1 MPLSK
6 TRLLFVDDDD
16 SIRLT
21 LPLML
26 TEKGYEVSVAAT
38 VKEGLEKI
46 HSQTFEVLLADLN
59 IGQPG
64 DGFTLVS
71 AMRRVQPY
79 AVNIIITGY
88 PDFDSA
94 LNAIRRQVDGYIVKP
109 SDIDSLVQNIEER
122 LASRTPQT
130 PAPPAK
136 SVAQIIDERKLEITA
151 KWLRA
156 VRDSPEIAAIQL
168 SDDQRIDHL
177 PALLSDMV
185 EMLSSPGAGTSPTR
199 VDAARKH
206 GQIRRKQR
214 YSVPQ
219 VIEET
224 RLLERSIF
232 DVLHANLLSANFSNL
247 IPDII
252 RISDTLQ
259 IQLKAS
265 VEAYLNA
272 GKKRKP
278 SAT

>member
-1 MPLSK
+1 MATK

-16 SIRLT
+16 AIRLT
-21 LPLML
+21 LPML
-26 TEKGYEVSVAAT
+26 LQEKGYQVEVAAS

-46 HSQTFEVLLADLN
+46 NSQPFEVLLTDLN

-64 DGFTLVS
+64 DGFTLIS
-71 AMRRVQPY
+71 AMRRVQPH
-79 AVNIIITGY
+79 AINIIITGY

-122 LASRTPQT
+122 LASRTPQL
-130 PAPPAK
+130 PASPTK
-136 SVAQIIDERKLEITA
+136 SVAQIIDEHRQEIIQN
-151 KWLRA
+151 WLKM
-156 VRDSPEIAAIQL
+156 VREDPEIATAPL
-168 SDDQRIDHL
+168 SDADCTGHL
-177 PALLSDMV
+177 LAVLSDMI
-185 EMLSSPGAGTSPTR
+185 EMLNAPSATTSPARMDT
-199 VDAARKH
+199 VRKH
-206 GQIRRKQR
+206 GEIRRKQN
-214 YSVPQ
+214 YSVPHI
-219 VIEET
+219 IEET

-232 DVLHANLLSANFSNL
+232 SVLHANLLSANFSNL

-278 SAT
+278 SSA